1 MKTATAIRLTNADVE
16 SMPDDGNRYE
26 LIDGELYVSAAPS
39 VLHQIVLMNI
49 TVALRGLPRRA
60 SNWPNRCLAWE

>member
-1 MKTATAIRLTNADVE
+1 MKTAAAIRLTNADVE

-49 TVALRGLPRRA
+49 AVSFLDYLGEHPIGRVL
-60 SNWPNRCLAWE
+60 LAWA